1 MDTWAFVAIA
11 VAAVLLIALAI
22 AIAYRSRHRHE
33 QLQERFGPEY
43 DRTVDEFGKR
53 RKAERELADRAD
65 ERDELEIRPLTP
77 AARQRY
83 ASQWQDVQARFV
95 DAPSASVGEADALV
109 TQVMRERGYPVND
122 FESQSRLVSVD
133 HPAIV
138 ENYRAAHTVYMRDRQ
153 GNAETE
159 DLREAVVH
167 YRSLFDELLQ
177 EEATTAS

>member
-1 MDTWAFVAIA
+1 MDTWVFVVLAAAAI
-11 VAAVLLIALAI
+11 VVIALAI

-33 QLQERFGPEY
+33 ALRERFGPEY
-43 DRTVDEFGKR
+43 ERTVDEFGKR
-53 RKAERELADRAD
+53 RKAERELVDRAE
-65 ERDELEIRPLTP
+65 ERDQLELRPLTP

-109 TQVMRERGYPVND
+109 SQVMRERGYPVDD

-133 HPAIV
+133 HPVIV

-153 GNAETE
+153 GNAETD
-159 DLREAVVH
+159 DLREAVVY